1 MNIVLWK
8 GGKDMKRNRSV
19 LLVLICILIVISTP
33 LCVAIEEEG
42 VNPTVDLEIGVRD
55 DDDVSKVGIDF
66 IINNPSQKEVSL
78 TSFKYSVYIN
88 GEWEGSEHLQEGLEW
103 LGVGFGLPVQS
114 LQPLGTVTIK
124 RNFSITMG
132 EPLEQFLRKGFSN
145 ITVNGSLSINIDNNS
160 FEVPFEKTTTVYL
173 EIDEKE
179 AKRAICP
186 NITGIELK
194 TSTLESPGGEITDV
208 FINQSIIITNPNPTT
223 ICLDT
228 LDYKVYF
235 NKDGKW
241 VRLFSGFAGGGTIE
255 SMGSYRKS
263 IEHRESDDEVI
274 QYLMR
279 GSPTDIRVRGSMFMH
294 PREKGW
300 SPTYFESPFET
311 VITTI
316 NGSGVWGEVTPAPP
330 PSPTAPILSPTPSP
344 IPGFEALFAIAGLLA
359 VAYLVRRRK

>member
-1 MNIVLWK
+1 
-8 GGKDMKRNRSV
+8 MKRNRSI
-19 LLVLICILIVISTP
+19 LILLICTLIVIPS
-33 LCVAIEEEG
+33 CVAIEEKA
-42 VNPTVDLEIGVRD
+42 VSPTVDLEIGVRD
-55 DDDVSKVGIDF
+55 NDDVSKVGIDF

-88 GEWEGSEHLQEGLEW
+88 GEWKGSEHLQEGLEW
-103 LGVGFGLPVQS
+103 LGIGFGLPVQS

-132 EPLEQFLRKGFSN
+132 DPLEQFLRKGFIN
-145 ITVNGSLSINIDNNS
+145 MTVNGSLSINIDNNS
-160 FEVPFEKTTTVYL
+160 FEVPFEKATTVYR
-173 EIDEKE
+173 ESSEKD
-179 AKRAICP
+179 KRAICP
-186 NITGIELK
+186 IITSIELK
-194 TSTLESPGGEITDV
+194 TSTLESPSGEITDV

-316 NGSGVWGEVTPAPP
+316 NGSGVWGEVTPAPT
-330 PSPTAPILSPTPSP
+330 PSPTAPLLSPTPSP
-344 IPGFEALFAIAGLLA
+344 IPGFEAFFAIAGLLA
-359 VAYLVRRRK
+359 VAYLLRRKG